1 MTFDKCPELYN
12 PNSNTTNTLRKFSCP
27 YPVNSPL
34 TLQKETTVLNY
45 FFYHILG
52 LSARTS

>member
-27 YPVNSPL
+27 FPVNSPL